1 MQVFILYMLQPDNP
15 SGSVE
20 DMRNYNKLESNI
32 RDMLQTILERGD
44 PVAGRVEIRYNM
56 YCV

>member
-1 MQVFILYMLQPDNP
+1 MQLFVLLQPDNP

-32 RDMLQTILERGD
+32 RHMLETILERGD
-44 PVAGRVEIRYNM
+44 PVAAKLEIRFI
-56 YCV
+56 